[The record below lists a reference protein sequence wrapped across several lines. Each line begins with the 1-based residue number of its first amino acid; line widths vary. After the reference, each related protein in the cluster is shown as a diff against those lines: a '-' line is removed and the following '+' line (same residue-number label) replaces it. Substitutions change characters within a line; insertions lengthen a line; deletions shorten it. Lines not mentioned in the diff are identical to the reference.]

1 MINIASSQP
10 VQWPVSSTAVT
21 VAPVAA
27 VSAVTPAQRS
37 PRDGQSGMGSDRQ
50 DAAARDARQ
59 NKNAAAPDKKA
70 ESAQAAPLLPRAR
83 PKEGEEPS
91 TAQVPTENKP
101 SAKEM
106 KEAEEAR
113 SANMLKLMDVLS
125 TVWKASA
132 AVVDNALGRRE
143 QAVSGVKADPAQA
156 QPVTTPAALLDKR
169 SSGSDPER
177 RSDQSTGVESEPAL
191 AAVEP
196 PVAYTEQGASEWSAL
211 EPGRLVSER
220 V

>member
-10 VQWPVSSTAVT
+10 VHWPVSSTAVV

-37 PRDGQSGMGSDRQ
+37 PREGQSGMGSDRQ

-59 NKNAAAPDKKA
+59 NKSAAPDKTA

-83 PKEGEEPS
+83 SKEGEEPS
-91 TAQVPTENKP
+91 TAQVPADNKP
-101 SAKEM
+101 SAQDLKEG
-106 KEAEEAR
+106 EEAR
-113 SANMLKLMDVLS
+113 SANMRKLMDVLS

-143 QAVSGVKADPAQA
+143 ESVSGAQTDPAQA
-156 QPVTTPAALLDKR
+156 QSATSAAIVDKR
-169 SSGSDPER
+169 SSGPDPEG
-177 RSDQSTGVESEPAL
+177 RSDQTTAVEGDPAL
-191 AAVEP
+191 AAAEP
-196 PVAYTEQGASEWSAL
+196 PVAYTDQGASEWSAL
-211 EPGRLVSER
+211 EPGRLVSKR
-220 V
+220 A